1 MYLLWMD
8 MPEVDGNFLN
18 LIKIIRLK
26 KKKKKAN
33 ILKGEKQKVSFP

>member
-1 MYLLWMD
+1 MS
-8 MPEVDGNFLN
+8 EVDGNFLN
-18 LIKIIRLK
+18 LIKIIQL

>member
-1 MYLLWMD
+1 MS
-8 MPEVDGNFLN
+8 EVDGNFLN
-18 LIKIIRLK
+18 LIKIIQLKK

>member
-1 MYLLWMD
+1 
-8 MPEVDGNFLN
+8 MPEVYGNFLN
-18 LIKIIRLK
+18 LIKIIRF